1 MMRIEKDYLGEVLL
15 DDNCYYGI
23 QTARAK
29 ENFAVSGYQVPKVL
43 IKSLAYVKTAC
54 AETNNKL
61 GFLDNNIADA
71 ISISCKEIIKGEWH
85 EQFVV
90 DPLQGGAGTSYNM
103 NANEVIANLSLEKLG
118 FSKGEYNIIDPLL
131 HVNLHQSTNDVFP
144 TAVKIAVLFLLQD
157 LEKVTAKLQ
166 DSLQHKEMEFKEIIK
181 LGRTQLQDAVPMTL
195 GMTFGSFSEA
205 IARDRWRIFKC
216 RERIK
221 TVNLGGTAIGTG
233 LGAPQK
239 YIFKVAQHLRKLTG
253 LAISRSENMIDST
266 QNLDSFVEISGILK
280 ASASNLLKISNDL
293 RLLAS
298 GPGGGLAEINL
309 PAMQKGSSIMPGKVN
324 PVIPEMVA
332 QIALKVM
339 ANDNTIA
346 LCSAMGNLELNQFM
360 PLLAHSILDSLELMK
375 NAVELLDNRCIKG
388 ITANKDKCFQHLEH
402 SKTLATVLVPI
413 FGYNKVEEIISAAN
427 AENCGI
433 DEIILKQKLLSKEEI
448 EKILSP
454 NAMYKMGF

>member
-1 MMRIEKDYLGEVLL
+1 MRIEKDYLGEISL

-29 ENFAVSGYQVPKVL
+29 ENFAVSGYQIPETL
-43 IKSLAYVKTAC
+43 IKSLAYVKLAC

-61 GFLDNNIADA
+61 GFLDDQIADA
-71 ISISCKEIIKGEWH
+71 ISDSCKEIIGGKWH

-103 NANEVIANLSLEKLG
+103 NANEVIANISLEKLG
-118 FSKGEYNIIDPLL
+118 FAKGDYHEVDPLL

-157 LEKVTAKLQ
+157 LEKVTSRLQ
-166 DSLQHKEMEFKEIIK
+166 ESLQQKELEFKEVIK

-205 IARDRWRIFKC
+205 VARDRWRIFKC

-239 YIFKVAQHLRKLTG
+239 YIFKVAQRLRKLTG

-266 QNLDSFVEISGILK
+266 QNLDSFVEISGMLK

-298 GPGGGLAEINL
+298 GPNGGLAEINL
-309 PAMQKGSSIMPGKVN
+309 PARQKGSSIMPGKVN

-346 LCSAMGNLELNQFM
+346 LCSGMGNLELNQFM
-360 PLLAHSILDSLELMK
+360 PLITHSILDSLKLMT
-375 NAVELLDNRCIKG
+375 NAIEILDNRCIKG
-388 ITANKDKCFQHLEH
+388 ITANKDKCLQHLEH
-402 SKTLATVLVPI
+402 SKSLATVLVPI
-413 FGYNKVEEIISAAN
+413 LGYNKVEEIISIAKT
-427 AENCGI
+427 ENCGI